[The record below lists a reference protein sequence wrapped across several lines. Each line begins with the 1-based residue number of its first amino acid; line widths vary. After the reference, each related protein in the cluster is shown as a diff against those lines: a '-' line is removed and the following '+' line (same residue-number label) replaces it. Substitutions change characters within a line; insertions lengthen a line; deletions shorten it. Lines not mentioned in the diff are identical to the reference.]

1 MSPRGYH
8 VFVTPQKYIFKQQV
22 MQIFKNFFVFIFNNL
37 QKELK
42 LLSFQ
47 RVRFSHKITQIVK
60 KHGQHTHT
68 QSTKKRAKT
77 RFFNLFKINGL
88 QKTEICYISKDI

>member
-60 KHGQHTHT
+60 KTRSTHT
-68 QSTKKRAKT
+68 Q
-77 RFFNLFKINGL
+77 KINK
-88 QKTEICYISKDI
+88 KTVQNTIFQFIQNQWFTKNGNLLYI

>member
-1 MSPRGYH
+1 
-8 VFVTPQKYIFKQQV
+8 

-68 QSTKKRAKT
+68 QSTKKPCKNT
-77 RFFNLFKINGL
+77 IFQFIQNQWFTKNGKL
-88 QKTEICYISKDI
+88 LYI